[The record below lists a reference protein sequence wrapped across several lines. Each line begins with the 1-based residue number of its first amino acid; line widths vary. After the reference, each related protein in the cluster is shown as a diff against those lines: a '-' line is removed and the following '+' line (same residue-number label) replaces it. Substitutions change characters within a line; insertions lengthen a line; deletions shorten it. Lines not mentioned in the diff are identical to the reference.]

1 MKNTV
6 KFLSMMFA
14 VSAMML
20 VSCTPEPDEPDTP
33 AEPTKYTVQ
42 VNCNDATMGTVTIAP
57 QQTTYLEG
65 DTIVITATPN
75 EGNKFLNWNGSI
87 TDNPYTY
94 VVKENITF
102 TANFEA
108 LPQPTYSATFNGTA
122 VDMSGWYSAD
132 CLPDGSVW
140 LFQCAIQ
147 AEPNADGG
155 MSVHFPFLALWMT
168 GNSANNLTVDNNR
181 TEFYYARYYTY
192 GENDYSDYQFMSMD
206 NINCTQL
213 DLTTYTM
220 SMTTSCTFYECGP
233 MINGTAQYPEEC
245 PTGTLA
251 LTMNNMTYTPVE
263 SKGMLNKK
271 ASFNR

>member
-75 EGNKFLNWNGSI
+75 EGYKFLNWNGSI

-94 VVKENITF
+94 VVKDNITF

-108 LPQPTYSATFNGTA
+108 LPLPTYGATFNGTA
-122 VDMSGWYSAD
+122 LDIAGWNSAVNRS
-132 CLPDGSVW
+132 DGLW
-140 LFQCAIQ
+140 LFQAAQ
-147 AEPNADGG
+147 HGEPNSQGG
-155 MSVHFPFLALWMT
+155 VSVSFPFIVVWMSGT
-168 GNSANNLTVDNNR
+168 TASQFSVDNG
-181 TEFYYARYYTY
+181 TELYKDAYYTA
-192 GENDYSDYQFMSMD
+192 GENNYGDYQLLSVD
-206 NINCTQL
+206 NLNCTEL
-213 DLTTYTM
+213 DMTTGKL
-220 SMTTSCTFYECGP
+220 SMTTSMTMYDLGP
-233 MINGTAQYPEEC
+233 IVNRTAGTPEEC
-245 PTGTLA
+245 PTATVA
-251 LTMNNMTYTPVE
+251 LTLQNMVFE
-263 SKGMLNKK
+263 SVGKGALKK
-271 ASFNR
+271 VF

>member
-20 VSCTPEPDEPDTP
+20 VSCTPEPNEPDTP

-57 QQTTYLEG
+57 QQTTYVEG

-75 EGNKFLNWNGSI
+75 EGYKFLNWNGSI

-108 LPQPTYSATFNGTA
+108 LPLPQYSVSFDGTPLDVA
-122 VDMSGWYSAD
+122 GYS
-132 CLPDGSVW
+132 DGGCRSDGVW
-140 LFQCAIQ
+140 LFQCAQ
-147 AEPNADGG
+147 RAEGTQ
-155 MSVHFPFLALWMT
+155 VWFPYLVMWMQGT
-168 GNSANNLTVDNNR
+168 NANNFVISNG
-181 TEFYYARYYTY
+181 TELYKDAYYELNGNQY
-192 GENDYSDYQFMSMD
+192 GDWQLKNVD
-206 NINCTQL
+206 NINVTEC
-213 DLTTYTM
+213 DLTTGKL
-220 SMTTSCTFYECGP
+220 SMTVSMTMYDCGP
-233 MINGTAQYPEEC
+233 LINGTAATAEEC

-251 LTMNNMTYTPVE
+251 VTLQNYVFTVVG
-263 SKGMLNKK
+263 KGQLKK
-271 ASFNR
+271 LF

>member
-75 EGNKFLNWNGSI
+75 DGYKFLNWNGSI

-108 LPQPTYSATFNGTA
+108 LPLPTWSITFNGTP
-122 VDMSGWYSAD
+122 VDVAGWSHGYHWTEQGTDVWVFQAASHEEGGMVSFPYMIMYLAG
-132 CLPDGSVW
+132 GS
-140 LFQCAIQ
+140 
-147 AEPNADGG
+147 PNALQ
-155 MSVHFPFLALWMT
+155 VL
-168 GNSANNLTVDNNR
+168 NY
-181 TEFYYARYYTY
+181 TEFYKETYYTDS
-192 GENDYSDYQFMSMD
+192 ENNKYADYQFKSMD
-206 NINCTQL
+206 NMNCTEL
-213 DLTTYTM
+213 DLTALKM
-220 SMTTSCTFYECGP
+220 SMTTSCTFYDLGEVVSGAA
-233 MINGTAQYPEEC
+233 MTADEATTATVAVTVGNFVYEPY
-245 PTGTLA
+245 TGKA
-251 LTMNNMTYTPVE
+251 AFKKMNI
-263 SKGMLNKK
+263 KK
-271 ASFNR
+271 